1 MHECVLVFTFVNSP
15 KGKRAIQLN
24 EKSVEAI
31 IQMSITESYFGCNK
45 HRYNIPFT
53 HLSDIKLECKNEFI

>member
-1 MHECVLVFTFVNSP
+1 M
-15 KGKRAIQLN
+15 K
-24 EKSVEAI
+24 KSVEAI

-53 HLSDIKLECKNEFI
+53 HLSDIELECKTSLYKSDTTLHLNVALILQIYEEEI